1 MPDIT
6 ISLDDELMDELQDMA
21 RESHTTQDEL
31 VREGIRQLLQFHHGP
46 VGIPRFARRLG
57 PFTHTEIPT
66 SEASDPTLQDP

>member
-57 PFTHTEIPT
+57 PFDYGDGKS
-66 SEASDPTLQDP
+66 SEAGERTSTK